1 MPDDVDWQAEANKR
15 GINKKGAFIAREA
28 HITDQIP
35 KGGHYRYKTNPNMTG
50 NWLIGGSMKV
60 KRVLTDKEVERIN
73 KAAGVA
79 DLPRAEPFNKKKFGF
94 KRGGKVTHAHHLE
107 IEERPL

>member
-1 MPDDVDWQAEANKR
+1 
-15 GINKKGAFIAREA
+15 
-28 HITDQIP
+28 
-35 KGGHYRYKTNPNMTG
+35 
-50 NWLIGGSMKV
+50 MKV